1 MSPLLNNVTC
11 PYCWDEF
18 RPENVLWIAATE
30 NMRGDLR
37 LGEDYQRFLP
47 TRFDVNGNALDSR
60 GNVCNR
66 LACPNCHLEVPRSIL
81 ETPMFFMSIFGA
93 PASGKTVYLASLM
106 DRLKEILQL
115 DFRVRFEDTDPVGN
129 ARIAINSDALF
140 RNPHPEVSTTINK
153 EIVKTP
159 VGGTFLHT
167 VNFGGADVREFP
179 QAFMYT
185 MQPQDGHPVLDSQ
198 SNYGRI
204 LCLYDN
210 AGEAF
215 DPSQPRYLETQTA
228 HLAKSK
234 LLLFTFD
241 PTLDA
246 RLQLRILEKA
256 PHRLNRIPT
265 ISQEPFLQSTATRIR
280 TIRGLNSQDRH
291 DAPLIVVVT
300 KFDVWSDL
308 IDDFDRDSVPWRQVN
323 SRLGVV
329 NAVDHAEIL
338 EMSDRIRKFLEQTT
352 PEVVTA
358 AESSFDQVIFVPVS
372 SLGWQN
378 APGDVVVEGGD
389 RTWDYRIRPI
399 DIRPF
404 WVEVPVL
411 YGISQALPQLL
422 PGLPRG

>member
-1 MSPLLNNVTC
+1 VSPLLNNVIC

-30 NMRGDLR
+30 NMRGDER

-47 TRFDVNGNALDSR
+47 TRFDANGNGLDPL
-60 GNVCNR
+60 GNACNR

-81 ETPMFFMSIFGA
+81 ETPMFFMSIVGA
-93 PASGKTVYLASLM
+93 PASGKTVYLAALM
-106 DRLKEILQL
+106 DRLKAIFKL
-115 DFRVRFEDTDPVGN
+115 DFSLRFEDTDPRGN
-129 ARIAINSDALF
+129 SRIAINSDALF
-140 RNPHPEVSTTINK
+140 RNPYPEVPTTINK

-159 VGGTFLHT
+159 VGGTFLHS
-167 VNFGGADVREFP
+167 VNFGGTDVRQFP
-179 QAFMYT
+179 QPFMYT
-185 MQPQDGHPVLDSQ
+185 MQPKDGHPFLNSQ

-228 HLAKSK
+228 HLARSK

-246 RLQLRILEKA
+246 RLQHRILEKSS
-256 PHRLNRIPT
+256 HRMNRIPT
-265 ISQEPFLQSTATRIR
+265 ISQEPFLQSAAMRIR

-308 IDDFDRDSVPWRQVN
+308 IVDFDRDAVPWRQVD
-323 SRLGVV
+323 SRSGVV
-329 NAVDHAEIL
+329 NAVDHSEIL
-338 EMSDRIRKFLEQTT
+338 DMSDRIRRFLEQTT
-352 PEVVTA
+352 PEIVSA
-358 AESSFDQVIFVPVS
+358 AESFTDQVIFVPVS
-372 SLGWQN
+372 ALGWQN
-378 APGDVVVEGGD
+378 APGVVEEDGD
-389 RTWDYRIRPI
+389 RKWDYRVRPI

-422 PGLPRG
+422 PGLTRG

>member
-1 MSPLLNNVTC
+1 
-11 PYCWDEF
+11 
-18 RPENVLWIAATE
+18 
-30 NMRGDLR
+30 
-37 LGEDYQRFLP
+37 
-47 TRFDVNGNALDSR
+47 
-60 GNVCNR
+60 
-66 LACPNCHLEVPRSIL
+66 
-81 ETPMFFMSIFGA
+81 MFFMSIFGA

-198 SNYGRI
+198 GNYGRI

-228 HLAKSK
+228 HLAKSN

-246 RLQLRILEKA
+246 RLQLKILEKS
-256 PHRLNRIPT
+256 PHRLKRIPT

-280 TIRGLNSQDRH
+280 TIRGLNRQDRH

-300 KFDVWSDL
+300 KFDVWSDVVGE
-308 IDDFDRDSVPWRQVN
+308 IDRSAVPWRQV
-323 SRLGVV
+323 RM
-329 NAVDHAEIL
+329 AAENGGDATVAMAMDQQMIRD
-338 EMSDRIRKFLEQTT
+338 MSDRVRQMLMQTNA
-352 PEVVTA
+352 EIVSA
-358 AESSFDQVIFVPVS
+358 AETLSADVTYVPVS
-372 SLGWQN
+372 ALGWDN
-378 APGDVVVEGGD
+378 AAVDFTDNEGKLNSNYQVRPGDV
-389 RTWDYRIRPI
+389 
-399 DIRPF
+399 RPF
-404 WVEVPVL
+404 WAEVPIL
-411 YGISQALPQLL
+411 YGLSRAM
-422 PGLPRG
+422 PRLVPVIKAP